1 VKAGIGLVGALL
13 VLALPATVQAQ
24 DTYTVHHC
32 QAPGG
37 GPGSVDGLSAISGA
51 AGLGFAC
58 PASGVGSGPPIGNF
72 AHFGAWGIRYRV
84 PPDTALASFTLYR
97 TVAVQPPW
105 NYTLFRDDSTAPENL
120 VETCWTVG
128 GGPCRGVGDG
138 RVSNASR
145 VARTTPDT
153 GGLLLYVDCN
163 PGPCGPGGSSRVTLH
178 RLDAELSDRLDPVL
192 VGTPSGDLLE
202 PQRAVA
208 GTRSIAFS
216 ATDRG
221 GGIYRATIEV
231 DGAPAVTQVVDPNGG
246 RCREPFTAPVPCR
259 LTASGSIALDTA
271 TLADG
276 VHSVRLVVT
285 DATGTNAVAYGP
297 VEITTRN
304 QSPSCDPAVTRAVTP
319 VSARFRGTRR
329 ARITRERGRGAR
341 IRGTVAGAGAGTPVF
356 LIARAVRRG
365 ARARVAARALTAS
378 DGSYRLRV
386 PRGPSRRLRVGYRVR
401 STDPL
406 LACSRTL
413 RVNTPARLT
422 LRARPR
428 SVPAGGRVRLS
439 GRLLGGK
446 VPARGKTVELQ
457 AFERGRWR
465 TFETARARRGRRF
478 VARYRFSGSA
488 AGRTFPMRARV
499 RPDALYPFSTGHS
512 RVVRVRVF

>member
-1 VKAGIGLVGALL
+1 VKAWISLLVALL
-13 VLALPATVQAQ
+13 ALALPASARAQ
-24 DTYTVHHC
+24 DTYTVHYC

-37 GPGSVDGLSAISGA
+37 GLGSVDGLTAISGA
-51 AGLGFAC
+51 AGLGFDC
-58 PASGVGSGPPIGNF
+58 PAAAGAHSGPPTS
-72 AHFGAWGIRYRV
+72 AFGHLEAFGIRYRV
-84 PPDTALASFTLYR
+84 PADTRLASFVLYR
-97 TVAVQPPW
+97 TIAVPPPW
-105 NYTLFRDDSTAPENL
+105 NYTLFRDSDTTSVDNS

-138 RVSNASR
+138 RVSNASGI
-145 VARTTPDT
+145 ARTTPDT
-153 GGLLLYVDCN
+153 GGLLLWIDCN
-163 PGPCGPGGSSRVTLH
+163 PGPCAAGGSTRATLH

-192 VGTPSGDLLE
+192 VGTPSGDLLD

-231 DGAPAVTQVVDPNGG
+231 DGAPAVSQVVDDNGG

-271 TLADG
+271 TLPDG

-285 DATGTNAVAYGP
+285 DATGTDP
-297 VEITTRN
+297 V
-304 QSPSCDPAVTRAVTP
+304 
-319 VSARFRGTRR
+319 
-329 ARITRERGRGAR
+329 
-341 IRGTVAGAGAGTPVF
+341 
-356 LIARAVRRG
+356 
-365 ARARVAARALTAS
+365 
-378 DGSYRLRV
+378 
-386 PRGPSRRLRVGYRVR
+386 
-401 STDPL
+401 
-406 LACSRTL
+406 
-413 RVNTPARLT
+413 T
-422 LRARPR
+422 LRARPLAVR
-428 SVPAGGRVRLS
+428 PGGRVRLS

-478 VARYRFSGSA
+478 VARYRFSSSA

-499 RPDALYPFSTGHS
+499 RPDARYPFATGHS